1 MKTGY
6 RSQFLGFSR
15 LNGPIGLPKTRNVG
29 LTKAMAIDNNWLPYL
44 QIIKHVLTNLFS
56 RIMYTIVKVVSKI
69 HYKFLSQF
77 AMKILS
83 ILYFDIKLPLTIKCD
98 ISVCTNVCF
107 RA

>member
-29 LTKAMAIDNNWLPYL
+29 LTKAMAIGNNWLPYL

-83 ILYFDIKLPLTIKCD
+83 IYFDIKLPLT
-98 ISVCTNVCF
+98 NVIF
-107 RA
+107 LFVNLSASEHE